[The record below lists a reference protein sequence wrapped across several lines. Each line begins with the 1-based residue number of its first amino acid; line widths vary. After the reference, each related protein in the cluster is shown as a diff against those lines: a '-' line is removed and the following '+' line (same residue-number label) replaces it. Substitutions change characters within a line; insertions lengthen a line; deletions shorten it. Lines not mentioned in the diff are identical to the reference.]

1 MFEKILNFAEN
12 VWDCITDLGAV
23 EICGGLAVLLAFASI
38 ILKFFG
44 L

>member
-1 MFEKILNFAEN
+1 MFEKVLDFVEN

-23 EICGGLAVLLAFASI
+23 EICGGLAVLLALASI
-38 ILKFFG
+38 ILEFFG